1 MPCISDLTEDE
12 QASSFWQDTR
22 SLRLYLIGSLSLVFW
37 YRVYMIVADVVAN
50 WWHTRTALE
59 TISHWWK

>member
-1 MPCISDLTEDE
+1 MPRISNLPGAEL
-12 QASSFWQDTR
+12 ASSFWHDTR
-22 SLRLYLIGSLSLVFW
+22 SLRLYLIGSLYLVVW
-37 YRVYMIVADVVAN
+37 YRVYMIVADAVAN